1 MRLIVKVL
9 IIISLISSNFMSCKL
24 YEKLIDK
31 KEESLDNKGEYL
43 KKNKLIVGSADNVET
58 DTSTYYVQDSDRGR
72 RRTRS
77 VIEGGKSDQK
87 GDVLEKQIGKDIN
100 MKFSVDSRSTSSKNA
115 IYKHSEQIANK
126 AKEAENI
133 KNKASSYIAEAGEMA
148 ASLNKIKLELDK
160 IKTKIDDAE
169 SDLQKARRKSGISES
184 KRKLLPD
191 LHKAIVKAKNSRDY
205 ADKVC
210 YSDAVSVLKIVRD
223 GFENAKRRAVD
234 ALGETKDDS
243 SSMAYHDY
251 SYFYWMEKARE
262 TMDNAESMF
271 KNAKK
276 YQEDLKA
283 KMDQVNK
290 EFAHLEEKILN
301 LGKT

>member
-24 YEKLIDK
+24 YEKLTDK
-31 KEESLDNKGEYL
+31 KEEPLDNKGEYL

-72 RRTRS
+72 RRTRG
-77 VIEGGKSDQK
+77 VIEGVKSNQK
-87 GDVLEKQIGKDIN
+87 GDVLEKQIGKDTN
-100 MKFSVDSRSTSSKNA
+100 MKFSVDSRSTSSKND
-115 IYKHSEQIANK
+115 IYKYSEQVANK

-133 KNKASSYIAEAGEMA
+133 KNKASSYIAEAGGMA

-191 LHKAIVKAKNSRDY
+191 LHKAIIKAKNSRDY

-223 GFENAKRRAVD
+223 GFENAKRSAVD
-234 ALGETKDDS
+234 ALVETKDDS

-262 TMDNAESMF
+262 AMNNAESMF

-301 LGKT
+301 LRKT

>member
-1 MRLIVKVL
+1 MLINL
-9 IIISLISSNFMSCKL
+9 LRFTSIIC
-24 YEKLIDK
+24 
-31 KEESLDNKGEYL
+31 
-43 KKNKLIVGSADNVET
+43 
-58 DTSTYYVQDSDRGR
+58 
-72 RRTRS
+72 RTRS
-77 VIEGGKSDQK
+77 AIEGGKSYQK

-100 MKFSVDSRSTSSKNA
+100 IKFSVDSRSTSSENA
-115 IYKHSEQIANK
+115 SYNYSEQVANK

-133 KNKASSYIAEAGEMA
+133 KNKVSYYIAEAGGMA

-160 IKTKIDDAE
+160 IKTKIDAAE

-191 LHKAIVKAKNSRDY
+191 LHKAIVKVKNSSDY

-210 YSDAVSVLKIVRD
+210 YSDAVSILKIVRD

-234 ALGETKDDS
+234 ALGETKDGS

-262 TMDNAESMF
+262 AMNNAESMF

-283 KMDQVNK
+283 KMD
-290 EFAHLEEKILN
+290 
-301 LGKT
+301 